1 MIKNKKDNKI
11 LKRVLSLCLVLM
23 LAVTS
28 VHLFFP
34 VGAETIDHTHIWATK
49 YDSTNHWEYC
59 TVCGDKRNVTA
70 HVYTDHWAFGYES
83 CRSDNYSRRIC
94 SCGYSYIY
102 RKPHSTTRLS
112 SHTYWERIHSNECT
126 SCGDWLGVESCKNE
140 NGVIDCKNP
149 GKCITCGGT
158 WSDGRHYI
166 VNGQC
171 ATCKKVFYTVSDKT
185 VSYSSDYSHV
195 YVKFLVHPADS
206 SVVPVDTQTNGHAY
220 TNGGMSHHGTIVK
233 NSDGTYTVTLDVI
246 ITSAKGT
253 ATVGWIYN
261 NVSVNGVVCFT
272 QDDSVTVWKDHV
284 SPVQNDVIQE
294 DQASAN
300 GWATIKQLTLSGT
313 ENMSDI
319 VYLTVSDKITGE
331 KYVTDAAVSVTD
343 GKYSYTCTPPIEADA
358 NGRTYVVTAKDR
370 IGNVSTKEFVV
381 YKTDGS
387 APALKAG
394 TSLSYTDWTHTPK
407 NISLSFYDFGA
418 GGVQVSFD
426 NQTSYQALTKNGEYY
441 IWNKSFG
448 NQVGMTEHKLYV
460 KDALGNATVYTL
472 TVGNVDT
479 NAYTITYNLDGGT
492 ISGQKTTYTVEDTF
506 TLPQPTKTGYTFTG
520 WTGSNGTIPQKSV
533 TVNKG
538 TKANLSY
545 TANWQINTYQNQ
557 ISHWL
562 RGFKNAE
569 GNNGNGD
576 AFCLGETYFSAAYK
590 SNFVMDASRA
600 TKMPNGCYVKSSDS
614 ALFWKDGVHWS
625 SGIYGTI
632 TQEAY
637 NMRFQYGYRPYD
649 YKITYNLDGGTN
661 NSANPSTYTV
671 LYGVTLKEPTKNGYK
686 FAGWFDENGNKI
698 TGINEGC
705 NATFSST
712 DDLYTKLAIRT
723 IGDRTLTARWTPITW
738 TVKYDANGGIGTMSD
753 SNHVYDGG
761 THFSKNAFSKTGYS
775 FDGWTLSRVVNGKT
789 QWAYGDS
796 NGNWIGPTSWYEL
809 GKNPAGTKL
818 YKTYEDGQI
827 CQCDTYIDGDVQ
839 TAHAQW
845 QINTYDLFV
854 KHTVSGNMG
863 NKHSDF
869 SFTMN
874 LSGMSGNNIT
884 AVFTDASGKQTTKTL
899 SMNNGKVAFTLKHG
913 ESIVFKD
920 VPYNTSY
927 TITEN
932 NADGYTVSN
941 SNASGKVTANTTVT
955 FTSTRNVTVPT
966 SADTNAK
973 AMVAI
978 AGLSIIAMTLI
989 LKRRKTK
996 TE

>member
-1 MIKNKKDNKI
+1 M
-11 LKRVLSLCLVLM
+11 LV
-23 LAVTS
+23 VTS

-59 TVCGDKRNVTA
+59 TVCGEKRNVTA
-70 HVYTDHWAFGYES
+70 HVYTDHWALGYES
-83 CRSDNYSRRIC
+83 CYGSNYDRKIC

-102 RKPHSTTRLS
+102 RKPHSTTRLN

-126 SCGDWLGVESCKNE
+126 SCGDWLGIESCKNE
-140 NGVIDCKNP
+140 NGVINCKNP

-206 SVVPVDTQTNGHAY
+206 SVVPVDTQTNGHVY

-284 SPVQNDVIQE
+284 APVQDDVIQE

-300 GWATIKQLTLSGT
+300 GWATIKRLTLSGT

-394 TSLSYTDWTHTPK
+394 TSLSYMDWTHTPK

-441 IWNKSFG
+441 IWNKLFG
-448 NQVGMTEHKLYV
+448 NQVGTTEHKLYV
-460 KDALGNATVYTL
+460 KDALGNATVYIL

-506 TLPQPTKTGYTFTG
+506 TLPQPTKTGYTFLG
-520 WTGSNGTIPQKSV
+520 YVGSNGTSAQKSV
-533 TVNKG
+533 TVNKCTRG
-538 TKANLSY
+538 NLTY
-545 TANWQINTYQNQ
+545 TAQWIPNSYIVTFDSNGGILHTSDTNSINVTDSAKAYCKV
-557 ISHWL
+557 
-562 RGFKNAE
+562 FFDKDYYNAL
-569 GNNGNGD
+569 
-576 AFCLGETYFSAAYK
+576 CLS
-590 SNFVMDASRA
+590 A
-600 TKMPNGCYVKSSDS
+600 TKSGYIFTGFADSNGVK
-614 ALFWKDGVHWS
+614 LWNGWGECLKDGK
-625 SGIYGTI
+625 Y
-632 TQEAY
+632 Y
-637 NMRFQYGYRPYD
+637 NNNKLWKYAGDVTVYAQYSP
-649 YKITYNLDGGTN
+649 ITY
-661 NSANPSTYTV
+661 
-671 LYGVTLKEPTKNGYK
+671 TL
-686 FAGWFDENGNKI
+686 
-698 TGINEGC
+698 
-705 NATFSST
+705 
-712 DDLYTKLAIRT
+712 
-723 IGDRTLTARWTPITW
+723 
-738 TVKYDANGGIGTMSD
+738 KYDANGGSGTMS
-753 SNHVYDGG
+753 NQKCTYDVLQTLTANTFKRDGYTFKGWNTKADG
-761 THFSKNAFSKTGYS
+761 TGTAYS
-775 FDGWTLSRVVNGKT
+775 DKQSIENIVDKDGTVVTL
-789 QWAYGDS
+789 Y
-796 NGNWIGPTSWYEL
+796 
-809 GKNPAGTKL
+809 
-818 YKTYEDGQI
+818 
-827 CQCDTYIDGDVQ
+827 
-839 TAHAQW
+839 AQW
-845 QINTYDLFV
+845 QINTYNLTV
-854 KHTVSGNMG
+854 THKVSGNMG

-869 SFTMN
+869 SFMLN
-874 LSGMSGNNIT
+874 LSGMSGNSVT
-884 AVFTDASGKQTTKTL
+884 AVFTDVSGKQTTKTL
-899 SMNNGKVAFTLKHG
+899 SMNNGKVVFSLKHG
-913 ESIVFKD
+913 ENVVFKSI
-920 VPYNTSY
+920 PYNTSY

-932 NADGYTVSN
+932 NAYSYTVSN

-955 FTSTRNVTVPT
+955 FTSTRNATVPT

-978 AGLSIIAMTLI
+978 AGLSIIAMILI

>member
-23 LAVTS
+23 LVVTS

-34 VGAETIDHTHIWATK
+34 VGAETIEHTHIWATK

-59 TVCGDKRNVTA
+59 TVCSEKRNVTA
-70 HVYTDHWAFGYES
+70 HVFTDHWQFGYES
-83 CRSDNYSRRIC
+83 CNGNNYSLRTC
-94 SCGYSYIY
+94 TCGFSYIY
-102 RKPHSTTRLS
+102 HKPHPSTRNPSNT
-112 SHTYWERIHSNECT
+112 TYYSRKDLHLHYQTCT
-126 SCGDWLGVESCKNE
+126 SCGDALGGGSCVDTQGHALSCKYPGTCVYCGSTYTANDHFLAG
-140 NGVIDCKNP
+140 GVCRYCQK
-149 GKCITCGGT
+149 
-158 WSDGRHYI
+158 
-166 VNGQC
+166 Q
-171 ATCKKVFYTVSDKT
+171 F
-185 VSYSSDYSHV
+185 VSYSNLNVQYSDDYSTV
-195 YVKFLVHPADS
+195 TVSLKVTPLSDEVTSANAGWYSGTPIGTWVSSS
-206 SVVPVDTQTNGHAY
+206 SVVDADGKSKIYTWTYNITNKSGKASSY
-220 TNGGMSHHGTIVK
+220 YYVATNHIINGTRCQDEGSP
-233 NSDGTYTVTLDVI
+233 NFT
-246 ITSAKGT
+246 
-253 ATVGWIYN
+253 IYY
-261 NVSVNGVVCFT
+261 
-272 QDDSVTVWKDHV
+272 DHV

-313 ENMSDI
+313 ENASDT

-394 TSLSYTDWTHTPK
+394 MSLSYTDWTHTPK

-448 NQVGMTEHKLYV
+448 NQVGTTEHKLYV

-479 NAYTITYNLDGGT
+479 NAYTIIYNLDGGT

-506 TLPQPTKTGYTFTG
+506 TLPQPTKTGYTFLG
-520 WTGSNGTIPQKSV
+520 YVGSNGTTAQKSV
-533 TVNKG
+533 TVNKCTRG
-538 TKANLSY
+538 NLTY
-545 TANWQINTYQNQ
+545 TAQWQANNYYLT
-557 ISHWL
+557 
-562 RGFKNAE
+562 F
-569 GNNGNGD
+569 NGNGGLLNIMDGSIAKNNDGTGTAKVKYDVNYYYSLGILATRSGYVFKGFYD
-576 AFCLGETYFSAAYK
+576 APSDGIQVFKVDGNTRCLSVTSKYYNK
-590 SNFVMDASRA
+590 DNI
-600 TKMPNGCYVKSSDS
+600 
-614 ALFWKDGVHWS
+614 WKYAGDVTV
-625 SGIYGTI
+625 Y
-632 TQEAY
+632 A
-637 NMRFQYGYRPYD
+637 QYSP
-649 YKITYNLDGGTN
+649 ITY
-661 NSANPSTYTV
+661 
-671 LYGVTLKEPTKNGYK
+671 TL
-686 FAGWFDENGNKI
+686 
-698 TGINEGC
+698 
-705 NATFSST
+705 
-712 DDLYTKLAIRT
+712 
-723 IGDRTLTARWTPITW
+723 
-738 TVKYDANGGIGTMSD
+738 KYDANGGSGTMS
-753 SNHVYDGG
+753 NQKCTYDVSQALMANTFKRDGYTFKGWNTKADG
-761 THFSKNAFSKTGYS
+761 TGTAYS
-775 FDGWTLSRVVNGKT
+775 DKQSIENIADKDGTVVTL
-789 QWAYGDS
+789 Y
-796 NGNWIGPTSWYEL
+796 
-809 GKNPAGTKL
+809 
-818 YKTYEDGQI
+818 
-827 CQCDTYIDGDVQ
+827 
-839 TAHAQW
+839 AQW
-845 QINTYDLFV
+845 QINTYDLTV
-854 KHTVSGNMG
+854 THKVSGNMG

-874 LSGMSGNNIT
+874 LSGMSGNNII

-899 SMNNGKVAFTLKHG
+899 SMNNGKVAFILADG
-913 ESIVFKD
+913 ESIVFKG

-927 TITEN
+927 TVTEN

-955 FTSTRNVTVPT
+955 FTSTRNATVPT

>member
-1 MIKNKKDNKI
+1 
-11 LKRVLSLCLVLM
+11 M

-59 TVCGDKRNVTA
+59 TVCGEKRNVTA
-70 HVYTDHWAFGYES
+70 HVYTDHWALGYES
-83 CRSDNYSRRIC
+83 CYGSNYDRKIC

-102 RKPHSTTRLS
+102 RKPHSTTRLN

-126 SCGDWLGVESCKNE
+126 SCGDWLGIESCKNE
-140 NGVIDCKNP
+140 NGVINCKNP

-206 SVVPVDTQTNGHAY
+206 SVVPVDTQTNGHVY

-300 GWATIKQLTLSGT
+300 GWATIKRLTLSGT

-448 NQVGMTEHKLYV
+448 NQVGTTEHKLYV

-492 ISGQKTTYTVEDTF
+492 ISGQKTTYTVDDTF
-506 TLPQPTKTGYTFTG
+506 ALPTPQKTGYTFLG
-520 WTGSNGTIPQKSV
+520 YVGSNGTTAQKSV
-533 TVNKG
+533 TVNKCTRG
-538 TKANLSY
+538 NLTY
-545 TANWQINTYQNQ
+545 TAQWQANNYYLT
-557 ISHWL
+557 
-562 RGFKNAE
+562 F
-569 GNNGNGD
+569 NGNGGLLNIMDGSITKNNDGTGTAKVKYDFNYYYSLGILATRSGYVFKGFYD
-576 AFCLGETYFSAAYK
+576 APSDGIQVFKVDGNTRCLSVTSKYYNK
-590 SNFVMDASRA
+590 DNI
-600 TKMPNGCYVKSSDS
+600 
-614 ALFWKDGVHWS
+614 WKYAGDVTV
-625 SGIYGTI
+625 Y
-632 TQEAY
+632 A
-637 NMRFQYGYRPYD
+637 QYSP
-649 YKITYNLDGGTN
+649 ITY
-661 NSANPSTYTV
+661 
-671 LYGVTLKEPTKNGYK
+671 TL
-686 FAGWFDENGNKI
+686 
-698 TGINEGC
+698 
-705 NATFSST
+705 
-712 DDLYTKLAIRT
+712 
-723 IGDRTLTARWTPITW
+723 
-738 TVKYDANGGIGTMSD
+738 KYDANGGSGTMS
-753 SNHVYDGG
+753 NQKCTYDVSQTLTVNTFKRDGYTFKG
-761 THFSKNAFSKTGYS
+761 WNTKADGSGKAYSDKQSIKNITDK
-775 FDGWTLSRVVNGKT
+775 
-789 QWAYGDS
+789 
-796 NGNWIGPTSWYEL
+796 
-809 GKNPAGTKL
+809 
-818 YKTYEDGQI
+818 
-827 CQCDTYIDGDVQ
+827 DGDVI
-839 TAHAQW
+839 TLYAQW
-845 QINTYDLFV
+845 QINTYDLTV
-854 KHTVSGNMG
+854 NHTVSGNMG

-869 SFTMN
+869 SFTLN

-899 SMNNGKVAFTLKHG
+899 SMNNGKVSFTLADG

-932 NADGYTVSN
+932 NADGYTVTS

-955 FTSTRNVTVPT
+955 FTSTRNATVPT

-973 AMVAI
+973 AMAVI
-978 AGLSIIAMTLI
+978 AGLSIIVAIMLI
-989 LKRRKTK
+989 LKRRKTNTK
-996 TE
+996 